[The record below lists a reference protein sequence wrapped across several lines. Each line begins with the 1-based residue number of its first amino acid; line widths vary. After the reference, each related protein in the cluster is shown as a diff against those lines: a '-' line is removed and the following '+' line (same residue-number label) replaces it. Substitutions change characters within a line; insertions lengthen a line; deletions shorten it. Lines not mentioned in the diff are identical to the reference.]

1 MQEIVTENKFILV
14 SMKMYKIETKEESNL
29 FTDEYESHKYK
40 VFLLNNNLQEI
51 GTTLA
56 VLPCYKL
63 PTDTGIR
70 CFRLM
75 FLL

>member
-1 MQEIVTENKFILV
+1 M
-14 SMKMYKIETKEESNL
+14 

-70 CFRLM
+70 CFRLI

>member
-14 SMKMYKIETKEESNL
+14 WKNIKFKQRLESNL

-40 VFLLNNNLQEI
+40 VFLLHNNLQEI

-70 CFRLM
+70 CFRLI